1 MFTVLV
7 DARLDVNVAL
17 NRPASMKVTH
27 GSYVASYANDGN
39 NGTELYQT
47 PCAIHYSSSYAW
59 WSVDLGAA
67 LYVDTVKITNSDIG
81 CKHTDRVFQ
90 KKNAQSLCTTILQPY
105 VTESCGFQQNVQK
118 EIVYMIKAKV

>member
-90 KKNAQSLCTTILQPY
+90 KKMHKVYAPQFCNRTS
-105 VTESCGFQQNVQK
+105 ESCGFQQNVQK